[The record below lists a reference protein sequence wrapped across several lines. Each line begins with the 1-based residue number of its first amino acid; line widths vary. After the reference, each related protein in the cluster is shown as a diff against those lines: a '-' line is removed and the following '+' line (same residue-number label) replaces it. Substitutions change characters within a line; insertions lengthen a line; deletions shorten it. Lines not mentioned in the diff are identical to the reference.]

1 MISGGVLYL
10 SKFMHIIT
18 RSRGTPPKINLK
30 LTIPVELK
38 RRYREDSK
46 KIRTLFSTIYKLRI

>member
-1 MISGGVLYL
+1 MMISGGVLYL

-38 RRYREDSK
+38 K
-46 KIRTLFSTIYKLRI
+46 KI